1 MPRVLGRFHE
11 FSVPTADILASVE
24 FYERL
29 GFVQAP
35 ARDVWPHP
43 YGVLT
48 DGRIA
53 IGLHQS
59 PVRPAS
65 LTFVQPD
72 VASRCAELERGGL
85 QLAYRRTGA
94 ESFNEA
100 GFTDPGGQLIA
111 LLEARTYSPVGRRS
125 EATSRC
131 GYFAAVGLPAADWDA
146 ARRFWEPL
154 GFVAGEELEEP
165 YPHVTLT
172 SDHLDIAFHRPR
184 MLARAALVF
193 ADDDMAARIARLRE
207 AGIEPRGAP
216 PAGLDPSANA
226 LIEAPE
232 GTLLL
237 LLASE
242 I

>member
-1 MPRVLGRFHE
+1 MLGRFHE

-29 GFVQAP
+29 GFTQAQ
-35 ARDVWPHP
+35 AREVWRHP

-48 DGRIA
+48 DGRIS

-59 PVRPAS
+59 PAREAS

-85 QLAYRRTGA
+85 RLAYRRTGA
-94 ESFNEA
+94 EMFHEI
-100 GFTDPGGQLIA
+100 GGTDPSGQRLV
-111 LLEARTYSPVGRRS
+111 LLEARTYSPAGRRP

-131 GYFAAVGLPAADWDA
+131 GYFAAVGLPCGDFEA

-165 YPHVTLT
+165 YPHLLLT
-172 SDHLDIAFHRPR
+172 SDHLNIALHRPR
-184 MLARAALVF
+184 TLASAALVF
-193 ADDDMAARIARLRE
+193 VDAEMGERIARLRE
-207 AGIEPRGAP
+207 SGIEPRARL
-216 PAGLDPSANA
+216 PAGLDPAVNA
-226 LIEAPE
+226 LLEAPE
-232 GTLLL
+232 GTALLL
-237 LLASE
+237 LRAEL
-242 I
+242 

>member
-1 MPRVLGRFHE
+1 MLGRFHE
-11 FSVPTADILASVE
+11 LSVPTADILASVE

-29 GFVQAP
+29 GFTQAP
-35 ARDVWPHP
+35 TRDVWPHP

-48 DGRIA
+48 DGRIV

-59 PVRPAS
+59 PARKAS

-72 VASRCAELERGGL
+72 VASRCVELERSGV

-94 ESFNEA
+94 EMFHEA
-100 GFTDPGGQLIA
+100 GFIDPSGQLIA
-111 LLEARTYSPVGRRS
+111 LLEARTYSPAGRRP

-131 GYFAAVGLPAADWDA
+131 GYFAAVGLPAASFDA
-146 ARRFWEPL
+146 VRRFWEPL

-165 YPHVTLT
+165 YPHLPLT
-172 SDHLDIAFHRPR
+172 SDHLSLAFHRPR
-184 MLARAALVF
+184 MLAAPVLVF
-193 ADDDMAARIARLRE
+193 AEKDMAERIAYLRE
-207 AGIEPRGAP
+207 AGVEPRGGP
-216 PAGLDPSANA
+216 PPGLDPAANA

-237 LLASE
+237 LLGAE
-242 I
+242 L

>member
-1 MPRVLGRFHE
+1 MLGRFHE
-11 FSVPTADILASVE
+11 LSVPTQDILASVE

-29 GFVQAP
+29 GFTQAQ

-43 YGVLT
+43 YAVVT
-48 DGRIA
+48 DGRIV

-59 PVRPAS
+59 PARALS

-72 VASRCAELERGGL
+72 VARRCADLERSGL
-85 QLAYRRTGA
+85 RLAYRRTGA
-94 ESFNEA
+94 EVFHEA
-100 GFTDPGGQLIA
+100 GFNDPSGGLIA
-111 LLEARTYSPVGRRS
+111 LLEARTYSPAGRRPES
-125 EATSRC
+125 TSRC
-131 GYFAAVGLPAADWDA
+131 GYFAALGLPAANFDA

-165 YPHVTLT
+165 YPHLPLT
-172 SDHLDIAFHRPR
+172 SDHLSIAFHRPR
-184 MLARAALVF
+184 TLAGPALIF
-193 ADDDMAARIARLRE
+193 AEEDMAIRISHLRE
-207 AGIEPRGAP
+207 DGVEPSGDL
-216 PAGLDPSANA
+216 PAGLDPAANA

-237 LLASE
+237 LLAAE